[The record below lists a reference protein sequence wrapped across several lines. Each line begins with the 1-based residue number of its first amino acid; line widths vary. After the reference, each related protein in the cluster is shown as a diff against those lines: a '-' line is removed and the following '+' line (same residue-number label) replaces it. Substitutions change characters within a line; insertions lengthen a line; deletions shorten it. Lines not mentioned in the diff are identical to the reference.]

1 VVTPSDHGL
10 LDGSVHDDTV
20 ANDPPTQ
27 GDIIYADATPEWD
40 ALAIGGAGAILH
52 VVGGLPAWLALGAR
66 GGILK
71 VNAGATALEY
81 LAAGGAGAI
90 FRMETAGNDPEWLA
104 IGGARTVLRVN
115 DGGTDTE
122 FGDPID
128 LASAEIQAILD
139 FAAGDLD
146 LDTQSANEVLAGPVA
161 GAAAKP
167 AFRALVDADIPTIS
181 DLSKVGGHVHVINED
196 MSAMCDGA
204 KTVFPLNNEAQPE
217 TTSLFK
223 NGSRMRL
230 NDDYTETDLYNS
242 VTFGAAPGAA
252 DDVWIDY
259 IPVGV

>member
-1 VVTPSDHGL
+1 MPNAPYGSVPLGAVYIMDDSTSLTWQNVYSMRTFPSGVSGVVTPSDHSL

-27 GDIIYADATPEWD
+27 GDIMYADATPEWD
-40 ALAIGGAGAILH
+40 ALGIGAAGAILQ
-52 VVGGLPAWLALGAR
+52 VDGGQPSWLPRGA
-66 GGILK
+66 
-71 VNAGATALEY
+71 
-81 LAAGGAGAI
+81 
-90 FRMETAGNDPEWLA
+90 
-104 IGGARTVLRVN
+104 ARTVLRVN

-146 LDTQSANEVLAGPVA
+146 LDTQSANEVLAGPA
-161 GAAAKP
+161 LGAAAKP
-167 AFRALVDADIPTIS
+167 AFRVLVQDDIPTIS